1 MTSVNYATLLDIN
14 ATCIRIKAYCLR
26 EGHVMMREAKTVT
39 ETEFAILDV
48 LWEQGPTTVR
58 SIVEAVYGE
67 HTHSLH
73 AGVKSLLERLATKGF
88 VDCQRQ
94 GAAHLFSTTV
104 DRKSFVAQQLQV
116 LADSNFG
123 GSLTPLLLT
132 LVDNVRLNRKDREAI
147 RKIIDKID

>member
-1 MTSVNYATLLDIN
+1 MS
-14 ATCIRIKAYCLR
+14 
-26 EGHVMMREAKTVT
+26 REARTVT

-48 LWEQGPTTVR
+48 LWDRGPTTVR

-73 AGVKSLLERLATKGF
+73 AGVKSLLERLADKGF

-94 GAAHLFSTTV
+94 GAVHLFSTTV
-104 DRKSFVAQQLQV
+104 ERKTFVAQQLQG

-132 LVDNVRLNRKDREAI
+132 LVENVKLTRKDREAI
-147 RKIIDKID
+147 RKIIEKTD